1 MNLPHPTVSVTTPPS
16 TSTIVIKLGG
26 RALDAPGAER
36 ELAESLASLEGRAVL
51 VHGGG
56 QEVSAWCRRLGHE
69 PTFHRGLRI
78 TDDTTLDVAA
88 AVLGG
93 LANARHVASLRAAGI
108 DALGVSAGDGG
119 LVTVQRHPD
128 AAQLG
133 HVGIATGVRVALL
146 EQLLALG
153 LTPVIS
159 SMGASEGALLN
170 LNADEVAGA
179 LAGALKARAFFM
191 LSDVDG
197 VMLDGAL
204 KANIATAELPALLA
218 RDDVRDGMLPKLQ
231 AAARA
236 LEAGVARV
244 LICAWRGPQTFTNVM
259 NGTQPATT
267 VRIAREERTHA

>member
-1 MNLPHPTVSVTTPPS
+1 MTQRNSIAPPKAAPS
-16 TSTIVIKLGG
+16 IPVIVIKLGG
-26 RALDAPGAER
+26 RALDAPGAEA
-36 ELAESLASLEGRAVL
+36 ELADALTALEGHAVL

-56 QEVSAWCRRLGHE
+56 NEVTAWCQRLGHT
-69 PTFHRGLRI
+69 PQFQNGLRL
-78 TDDTTLDVAA
+78 TDDTTLEVAA

-93 LANARHVASLRAAGI
+93 LANARRVASLRAHGV
-108 DALGVSAGDGG
+108 DALGLSAGDGG
-119 LVTVQRHPD
+119 LLEVRLHPD

-133 HVGIATGVRVALL
+133 HVGVATGVRLELL

-153 LTPVIS
+153 LTPVVS
-159 SMGASEGALLN
+159 SIGACDGALLN

-179 LAGALKARAFFM
+179 LASGLKARALVM

-204 KANIATAELPALLA
+204 VSRINAAELPQLLQ
-218 RDDVRDGMLPKLQ
+218 RSDIRDGMVPKLR

-236 LEAGVARV
+236 LEGGAQRV
-244 LICAWRGPQTFTNVM
+244 CIAAWRGPETLTQIM

-267 VRIAREERTHA
+267 LCRGHEETTYA

>member
-1 MNLPHPTVSVTTPPS
+1 MPSAQAAQSMQVT
-16 TSTIVIKLGG
+16 VIKLGG
-26 RALDAPGAER
+26 RALDAPGAEA
-36 ELAESLASLEGRAVL
+36 ELADALATLEGHAVL

-56 QEVSAWCRRLGHE
+56 NEVTAWCQRIGHT
-69 PTFHRGLRI
+69 PQFQNGLRI
-78 TDDTTLDVAA
+78 TDDTTLEVAA

-93 LANARHVASLRAAGI
+93 LANARRVASLRAHGI
-108 DALGVSAGDGG
+108 DALGLSAGDGG
-119 LVTVQRHPD
+119 LLDVRRHPD

-133 HVGIATGVRVALL
+133 HVGVATGVRVELL

-159 SMGASEGALLN
+159 SIGACDGELLN

-179 LAGALKARAFFM
+179 LASGLQARALVM

-204 KANIATAELPALLA
+204 VSRLNADELPQLL
-218 RDDVRDGMLPKLQ
+218 RRSDVRDGMVPKLQ

-236 LEAGVARV
+236 LEGGAQRV
-244 LICAWRGPQTFTNVM
+244 CIAAWRGPQTLTQIM

-267 VRIAREERTHA
+267 VRQRHEETTHA

>member
-1 MNLPHPTVSVTTPPS
+1 MSQRNSTAPNVGAPSIPVT
-16 TSTIVIKLGG
+16 VIKLGG

-36 ELAESLASLEGRAVL
+36 ELADALASLEGHAVL

-56 QEVSAWCRRLGHE
+56 NEVTAWCQRLGHT
-69 PTFHRGLRI
+69 PQFQNGLRI
-78 TDDTTLDVAA
+78 TDDTTLEVAA

-93 LANARHVASLRAAGI
+93 LANARRVASLRAHGV
-108 DALGVSAGDGG
+108 DALGLSAGDGG
-119 LVTVQRHPD
+119 LVEVRLHPD

-133 HVGIATGVRVALL
+133 HVGIATGVRVELL

-153 LTPVIS
+153 LTPVVS
-159 SMGASEGALLN
+159 SIGACDGALLN

-179 LAGALKARAFFM
+179 LAAALKARALVV

-204 KANIATAELPALLA
+204 VARLDAADLPHLLT
-218 RDDVRDGMLPKLQ
+218 RSDVRDGMVPKLQ

-236 LEAGVARV
+236 LAGGAQRV
-244 LICAWRGPQTFTNVM
+244 CIAAWRGPETLTQIM

-267 VRIAREERTHA
+267 VRQGHEETTYA